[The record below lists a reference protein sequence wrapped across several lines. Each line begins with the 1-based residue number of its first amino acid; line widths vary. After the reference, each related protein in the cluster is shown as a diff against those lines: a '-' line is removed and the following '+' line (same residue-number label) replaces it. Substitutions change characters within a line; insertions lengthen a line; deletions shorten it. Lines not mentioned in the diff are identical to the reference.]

1 MRRRS
6 ACLVRR
12 SRPRAAAGSVMSGG
26 KTTRRRK
33 SQRLYPRSRRT
44 GFAPGR
50 MSPGH
55 AAHLDRAWGPAIVTL
70 LEPWRDTEVVAFVF
84 DLPAFGALVE
94 CRRRSFQAPEQSLSP
109 GSVIMRLATSLIPD
123 PTGNFDCYG
132 IGMGQLQRPEKSLR
146 RKRRARDRADAPV
159 VWRRFMATVRLLRRS
174 FVATQL
180 CSSAMSRA

>member
-1 MRRRS
+1 M
-6 ACLVRR
+6 
-12 SRPRAAAGSVMSGG
+12 
-26 KTTRRRK
+26 
-33 SQRLYPRSRRT
+33 
-44 GFAPGR
+44 
-50 MSPGH
+50 
-55 AAHLDRAWGPAIVTL
+55 TL

-159 VWRRFMATVRLLRRS
+159 VWGASWLQFDFCAGVSSRPNSAPRRCHAPKFRVWRRP
-174 FVATQL
+174 A
-180 CSSAMSRA
+180 SSRPMRARSSSGSSTPKSLSRAELRDCEASRYGNIRCDGPPCGPPR